1 MSLDSIIF
9 ISCFLPLA
17 LLVHWVVPG
26 KGKNYVLL
34 ALSLAFYAFSG
45 LAALGVLVLSIVFN
59 FVLAQ
64 LLGKTRSKALLALG
78 IAGDV
83 ALLGFYKYL
92 DFLLTQIGMA
102 DAVLGL
108 AAPLGIS
115 FFTFKCISFLVDT
128 YRSGE
133 GEKPCFFDFALYVSF
148 FPQIAMGPI
157 TRYSELACQLSECRM
172 TADATAAGIRRF
184 VVGLAKRVVISAP
197 LGILVDGVFAAALPD
212 ARLAWLGA
220 VGYCLQLYFDF
231 SGFIDMANGI
241 AAMFGFRCRENF
253 NHPYTAISIGDFWR
267 RWHMSLS
274 AWFKDYI
281 YIPLGGNRKGS
292 FRAGVNKCIVFLLCG
307 IWHGANWT
315 FLLWGIWHG
324 ALSLLESLQIIPIK
338 KLTAT
343 RAGRFVGHIY
353 ALLAVCLGFVMFR
366 ATDVTQGFSMLGAMF
381 TGFAFT
387 DEATVLLHSL
397 LTGEVLVMLVLG
409 GVLSMPVAAWL
420 QRIPGA
426 KPILEKAS
434 YVLTLLLFVLC
445 ILRLAAGNFA
455 PSIYAQ
461 F

>member
-1 MSLDSIIF
+1 MSLDSIFF
-9 ISCFLPLA
+9 ISCFLPLV
-17 LLVHWVVPG
+17 LLAGWLVPQ
-26 KGKNYVLL
+26 KGKTAALL
-34 ALSLAFYAFSG
+34 ALSLLFYAFCG
-45 LAALGVLVLSIVFN
+45 LPALAVLALSITIN
-59 FVLAQ
+59 YLLSLLLQ
-64 LLGKTRSKALLALG
+64 KKCGKLLLGLG
-78 IAGDV
+78 IAANV
-83 ALLGFYKYL
+83 ALLGAYKYL
-92 DFLLTQIGMA
+92 DFLLSQFG
-102 DAVLGL
+102 LGESVTGL
-108 AAPLGIS
+108 VAPLGIS
-115 FFTFKCISFLVDT
+115 FFTFKCIAYLADV
-128 YRSGE
+128 YKGRE
-133 GEKPCFFDFALYVSF
+133 EKPQFLRFALYVSF

-157 TRYSELACQLSECRM
+157 TRYGEFASQMDIASMSLQSAACGL
-172 TADATAAGIRRF
+172 RRF

-220 VGYCLQLYFDF
+220 VCYCLQLYFDF

-241 AAMFGFRCRENF
+241 ANMLGFTVRENF
-253 NHPYTAISIGDFWR
+253 DHPYTAISIGDFWR

-324 ALSLLESLQIIPIK
+324 ALSLLESLQLIPAK
-338 KLTAT
+338 KLAAS
-343 RAGRFVGHIY
+343 RPGRIVGRVY

-366 ATDVTQGFSMLGAMF
+366 AADVGAGFAMLSAMF
-381 TGFAFT
+381 TGFSFT
-387 DEATVLLHSL
+387 AQATVLLHEL

-409 GVLSMPVAAWL
+409 IVLSVPVSRL
-420 QRIPGA
+420 LKKLPGWERWSETVT
-426 KPILEKAS
+426 L
-434 YVLTLLLFVLC
+434 VLTLALFALC
-445 ILRLAAGNFA
+445 ILRLASGNFA